1 MKNLQIDLNRLSL
14 AQLAALY
21 CALPNTLTG
30 ELLDI
35 DEEMHKLARTTEI
48 TEMIQSIQSTMAK
61 AAA

>member
-1 MKNLQIDLNRLSL
+1 MKKLQIDLNALSL

-21 CALPNTLTG
+21 CAFPDRFTT

-48 TEMIQSIQSTMAK
+48 AEIIQSIQSAMAK
-61 AAA
+61 VA